1 MAIVNL
7 MSLDVDALFQ
17 QIKVTT
23 GLFRVWKV
31 SGDDIVTQCPFH
43 GGGQER
49 NPSFGICNNR
59 ANPQYGKYH
68 CFACGAKGSIIDLIN
83 RLNNKSID
91 DTYGIEVAQ
100 SVGSVEITDERNQIR
115 ILPRN
120 EQKVVESVSP
130 YELAYY
136 RETHSDYLTGRHIL
150 PVIQDA
156 FDCGYDPEN
165 QSVTFPVRRIDGST
179 SFIVRRAVNLKW
191 YHYPA
196 GVKKPVYGI
205 YELSRLLPNTK
216 SVIIVESIINAL
228 TLWGMQLPAVALLG
242 TGSREQIEY
251 LNSTDIRNWI
261 LALDGDVAGR
271 TATHKLQSRL
281 LAHTTVMPI
290 PSGYDVNDLDSATL
304 QILYALRR

>member
-1 MAIVNL
+1 

-91 DTYGIEVAQ
+91 DTYGIEIAQ

-120 EQKVVESVSP
+120 EQRVIESVSP
-130 YELAYY
+130 YELACY

-261 LALDGDVAGR
+261 LALDGDAAGR
-271 TATHKLQSRL
+271 NATHKLQSRL